1 MDLFRQ
7 NKKRNIWLKKDTT
20 SKKWTTK
27 PIFKCVCT
35 GKECDWVTADTAG
48 QMSCVVG
55 CNAHVREN
63 GTGKTY
69 TSKTGKVKEETWMD
83 ARYSI
88 RCPGSNGF
96 ENWYVFNFLLSLK
109 LGCQNYS

>member
-1 MDLFRQ
+1 
-7 NKKRNIWLKKDTT
+7 
-20 SKKWTTK
+20 
-27 PIFKCVCT
+27 
-35 GKECDWVTADTAG
+35 
-48 QMSCVVG
+48 MSCVVG

-69 TSKTGKVKEETWMD
+69 TSKTGKVKEETWKD

-96 ENWYVFNFLLSLK
+96 ENWYVFNT
-109 LGCQNYS
+109 